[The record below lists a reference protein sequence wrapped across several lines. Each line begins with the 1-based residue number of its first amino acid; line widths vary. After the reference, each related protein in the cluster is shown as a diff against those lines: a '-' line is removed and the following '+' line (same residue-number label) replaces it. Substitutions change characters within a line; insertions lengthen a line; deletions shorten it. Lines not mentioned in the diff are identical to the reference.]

1 MGKLRFSMENHHFSW
16 ENLDFLWENHHFSW
30 ENSRFLW
37 PKMAIFRGTR
47 SAAAAACGAGGASA
61 KRAEPSR
68 GPRLRGR
75 YHQLW
80 QG

>member
-1 MGKLRFSMENHHFSW
+1 MENHHFFMGKLTISMA
-16 ENLDFLWENHHFSW
+16 
-30 ENSRFLW
+30 
-37 PKMAIFRGTR
+37 KMAIFRGIR

-61 KRAEPSR
+61 KRAEPSH